1 MERITITGAES
12 AIAAVPLILGFR
24 PRDSLVIL
32 WITEGQVAL
41 AQRVDLPGVVDTR
54 WGTAVVRSA
63 RYAGATEALD
73 LWVCHR
79 RPSPIAV
86 QAVHGALDSAG
97 VTRVSSI
104 ATDGEHWFAEGA
116 PFTQRVRLSRDH
128 RWEGPERS
136 EFSVDPVGRPV
147 IDAVEVPFSA
157 QEMTE
162 LVSTVVT
169 LLDAGDGE
177 PGRVVERR
185 IAAGLTSTQVRDA
198 VLWHLCQRPSR
209 CRPLAD
215 LLASILRHTARGVS
229 AHLACTCAMAYW
241 LTGDGFRASVA
252 LERCLDEQPDHVL
265 GRLLAAALSLGLPP
279 QEWVRRTRGTPNPL
293 ARDSRPAVC
302 EHEKALYSLES
313 GQESQH

>member
-1 MERITITGAES
+1 MERITITGAQS

-24 PRDSLVIL
+24 PRESLVIL
-32 WITEGQVAL
+32 WIAGGEVVL
-41 AQRVDLPGVVDTR
+41 AQRVDLPVELDSR
-54 WGTAVVRSA
+54 WGSAVVRSA
-63 RYAGATEALD
+63 RYARATAALD
-73 LWVCHR
+73 LWVCTR
-79 RPSPIAV
+79 QPSAMAV

-116 PFTQRVRLSRDH
+116 PFIRRVRLPREH

-147 IDAVEVPFSA
+147 IDAVEVPSSA
-157 QEMTE
+157 HEMTE

-169 LLDAGDGE
+169 LLDAGDGK

-185 IAAGLTSTQVRDA
+185 IAAGLASTQVRDS

-215 LLASILRHTARGVS
+215 LLASVLRHTARGVS

-265 GRLLAAALSLGLPP
+265 GRLLAAALSSGLPP
-279 QEWVRRTRGTPNPL
+279 QEWVRWTQGTPDPL
-293 ARDSRPAVC
+293 APDSRPAVC
-302 EHEKALYSLES
+302 EPGTALYSLET